1 MKKFGYAFMM
11 LVACGLGCAACTS
24 DDDAGSDG
32 TEGVVT
38 GTVLETDEIHVPK
51 EGGVYK
57 VGITTGDNL
66 YTEVPPQIDLDDVFG
81 KDDDDFLDVEP
92 STSVS
97 VDSYYSS
104 SLYEDG
110 FLANSAM
117 SVSVEVRNKTV
128 FVVVGPAKSKA
139 ERTKEIPFYN
149 REGKVAA
156 RLLVRQ
162 DGDPDLV
169 TEVPRL
175 GNAGVQAVS
184 AMANNMAQAF
194 ESYIDLEAYYVGWS
208 DDPRWGMPLR
218 PEDPRVSECW
228 TNFYKLINYN
238 LNIQRADLA
247 QAGCYV
253 DYLAVF
259 RAWAYYQLVTF
270 WGNVPFIPEDGYE
283 PGDSLEQLSPTEML
297 PSIERSVKAACGGL
311 DEKPGVAL
319 ATDVNDFL
327 FVSRDVARAVLA
339 YTYMCMGEWGE
350 AETLWEE
357 LAGHGFYALAPYD
370 GEYHGG
376 NDWVFGVWNSN
387 QEPLPVLTYTD
398 VILSLAECK
407 WHTGDKV
414 GALTCVQDVA
424 RENGL
429 DAADGSPESIRDIRS
444 ALRLPGYFAFLKR
457 NGMAQAEL
465 HLEDYQ
471 LLFPIPYNDVLALGG
486 MIVQNPEY

>member
-97 VDSYYSS
+97 EESYYSS

-149 REGKVAA
+149 REGRVAA

-184 AMANNMAQAF
+184 IMANNMAQAF

-208 DDPRWGMPLR
+208 DEPQWGMPLR

-228 TNFYKLINYN
+228 TNFYRQINYN

-357 LAGHGFYALAPYD
+357 LTGHGFYALAPYD

-407 WHTGDKV
+407 WHTGDRA

-429 DAADGSPESIRDIRS
+429 DAADGSSESIRDIRS

-465 HLEDYQ
+465 HLEGYQ